1 MEWFDVGGVH
11 VLHLLGKVFGEGIC
25 FGSLFKLPSGFIVV
39 LLHPAFEML
48 GGVAY
53 VGFARVGAVDFIHYY
68 SVPADVVVV
77 AFACFVAVAVARFVH
92 EVH

>member
-1 MEWFDVGGVH
+1 M
-11 VLHLLGKVFGEGIC
+11 FGEGVC
-25 FGSLFKLPSGFIVV
+25 FGSLFQLPSSFIVV
-39 LLHPAFEML
+39 LLHPAFEVL

-53 VGFARVGAVDFIHYY
+53 VGFACVGAVDFTHYN

-77 AFACFVAVAVARFVH
+77 AFACFVAMAIARFIH